1 MTAKPALPRVVMI
14 GAFALF
20 PGYIVLLVLALI
32 PLGYVTVKDVSGGD
46 SPKWFDVVAVVE
58 LVLLQVLAVTAC
70 TGLYWAPRFFRLAGD
85 TGARQPP
92 TNMTGL
98 LLISS
103 VPVLA
108 YLGMTTRGSADFTE
122 WYALLTIS
130 CLVVIVPAM
139 LDVLARRALSGQREA
154 PRA

>member
-1 MTAKPALPRVVMI
+1 MVKTGASRVVMI
-14 GAFALF
+14 GAYAIM
-20 PGYIVLLVLALI
+20 PGYLVWLFLAVVFLVVGNI
-32 PLGYVTVKDVSGGD
+32 AEAGGD
-46 SPKWFDVVAVVE
+46 PDWLDVMFAAE
-58 LVLLQVLAVTAC
+58 LVLLQALAVIAC

-85 TGARQPP
+85 TSARQPP

-103 VPVLA
+103 IPVLA
-108 YLGMTTRGSADFTE
+108 YLGMTTRGSAEFTDGLP
-122 WYALLTIS
+122 LLTIS

-139 LDVLARRALSGQREA
+139 LDVLARRALSGERAA